1 MLILKSRYIRNGIIA
16 GLLMIPIGAQAF
28 SGLTFYSTRL
38 TKHACY
44 NSKRKRLYH
53 VAQILRQE
61 RVLFHQRE
69 AQYYQRK
76 KLSHQR
82 KAQSHQRKKLTH
94 LKKVI
99 PHHGLKKHLINPNQ
113 DETFFSSRDNRK
125 IFSSAKIDISKKLA
139 TKIKKCAPVDYTVY
153 VYSKKNILVRPG
165 LINTRAG

>member
-1 MLILKSRYIRNGIIA
+1 MLILKSGYIKNGIIA
-16 GLLMIPIGAQAF
+16 ALLLLPIGSQAY
-28 SGLTFYSTRL
+28 SGLTLYSTRL

-76 KLSHQR
+76 KL
-82 KAQSHQRKKLTH
+82 TH
-94 LKKVI
+94 PKKVM
-99 PHHGLKKHLINPNQ
+99 PYHGVKKHLISPIQ
-113 DETFFSSRDNRK
+113 DETFFYSRDNRK
-125 IFSSAKIDISKKLA
+125 IFSTAKIDIPKKLA
-139 TKIKKCAPVDYTVY
+139 AKIKKCAPVDYTVN
-153 VYSKKNILVRPG
+153 VYSKKHIEVRPG

>member
-1 MLILKSRYIRNGIIA
+1 MFILKSRYIKNGIIA
-16 GLLMIPIGAQAF
+16 GLLMIPIDAQAY

-61 RVLFHQRE
+61 RVLFHHIE

-76 KLSHQR
+76 KLSH
-82 KAQSHQRKKLTH
+82 
-94 LKKVI
+94 LKKVM
-99 PHHGLKKHLINPNQ
+99 PNHVVKKHLICPTQ
-113 DETFFSSRDNRK
+113 DESFFSSRDNRK
-125 IFSSAKIDISKKLA
+125 IFSTAKIDIPKKLA
-139 TKIKKCAPVDYTVY
+139 AKIKKCAPVDYTVN
-153 VYSKKNILVRPG
+153 VYSRKHIEVRPG